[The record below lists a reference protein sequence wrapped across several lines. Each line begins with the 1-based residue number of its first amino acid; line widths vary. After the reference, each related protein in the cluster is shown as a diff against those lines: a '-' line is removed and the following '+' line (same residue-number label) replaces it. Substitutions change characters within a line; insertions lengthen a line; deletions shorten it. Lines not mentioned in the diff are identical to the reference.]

1 MPRPLRGSFSALVLY
16 DVAEQIRLDTLRS
29 LTGME
34 APHREPVFKHLA
46 PDYVRFE
53 RPPVVEHLG
62 PVSISAGAPFQARI
76 KYFEYGVVSVELRLD
91 FEASWEELVR
101 LSGRWMAE
109 PEIEKRTSEMV
120 RGCLKRVRTALVEA
134 YETWLNED
142 YYIIHIREA
151 LDDQGHALTA
161 AALLAEH
168 GQQVAQI
175 VRGESSALAP
185 SEQSEAL
192 QAALSYYPCDLIV
205 AGWVAALVYDT
216 PEGAAPAIQLLEYAN
231 TQLLEFRHYDEVL
244 TRVLNNVYRMLGH
257 RGRFLRRWKMAGEA
271 ERLNA
276 MRLDVRELAERT
288 DNSIKFLSDMF
299 YARAYRI
306 AASRVGV
313 PDYRN
318 LVDQKLKIAGELY
331 EVMVNEFHQARAFVL
346 EVMVVAILVIE
357 LINVFTRR

>member
-1 MPRPLRGSFSALVLY
+1 MLPLRGSFSALVLY
-16 DVAEQIRLDTLRS
+16 DVAEQIRLDKLRS
-29 LTGME
+29 LAGME
-34 APHREPVFKHLA
+34 APHREPAFKHLA

-53 RPPVVEHLG
+53 RPPVVEQLA
-62 PVSISAGAPFQARI
+62 PVSMTAGEQFQVRI

-91 FEASWEELVR
+91 FEASWDELVR
-101 LSGRWMAE
+101 LCSRWMAE
-109 PEIEKRTSEMV
+109 PEIERRTSEIV
-120 RGCLKRVRTALVEA
+120 RGQLERLRAALVDP
-134 YETWLNED
+134 YESWLNED
-142 YYIIHIREA
+142 YCIIHVREA
-151 LDDQGHALTA
+151 LDERGQPFSATT
-161 AALLAEH
+161 LLSER
-168 GQQVAQI
+168 GQQIAQI
-175 VRGESSALAP
+175 VRGEASALAQ

-192 QAALSYYPCDLIV
+192 QAALSYYPCDLLV
-205 AGWVAALVYDT
+205 AGWVAAFVYDT
-216 PEGAAPAIQLLEYAN
+216 PEGAAPAFQLLEYAN

-299 YARAYRI
+299 YARAYRV
-306 AASRVGV
+306 AANRVGV

-318 LVDQKLKIAGELY
+318 LVDQKLGIAGELY

-346 EVMVVAILVIE
+346 EAMVVAILVIE
-357 LINVFTRR
+357 LIHLFAWR